1 MHFKSGDNTT
11 IGNAVGIVEQYKSEN
26 GKSHQKNQIKFNK
39 SKVLEPGK
47 NKQQNKA

>member
-26 GKSHQKNQIKFNK
+26 GKSHQKKTDKI
-39 SKVLEPGK
+39 
-47 NKQQNKA
+47 QQVQGTRTRKE